1 MDELELTLEMAK
13 ERMNEAITTF
23 SKALGQIR
31 TSGANPNLVSG
42 IEIDYY
48 GMPTP
53 INQIS
58 SIGVVEGK
66 QLLIKPYEM
75 HIVKDIE
82 KAIFAANI
90 GLTPQNEGT
99 QLRIVVPPLTEE
111 RRKEYTLKV
120 QKMAEEC
127 KIAVRNVRRDV
138 NDDVKKDKSIPEDL
152 QKDLLEKIQKA
163 TDESIKEIDRIA
175 VQKNKEI
182 MTI

>member
-1 MDELELTLEMAK
+1 MDELELTLDMTK
-13 ERMNEAITTF
+13 ERMDESINTF
-23 SKALGQIR
+23 ERALSQIR

-48 GMPTP
+48 GMATP

-58 SIGVVEGK
+58 SISVIEGK

-75 HIVKDIE
+75 SIVKDIE

-111 RRKEYTLKV
+111 RRKEYTVKV

-127 KIAVRNVRRDV
+127 KIAVRNIRRDV
-138 NDDVKKDKSIPEDL
+138 NDDVKKDKTIPEDL
-152 QKDLLEKIQKA
+152 QKDLIERIQKA
-163 TDESIKEIDRIA
+163 TDESIKKIDEIA
-175 VQKNKEI
+175 AQKNKDI
-182 MTI
+182 MKV